1 VSKGQE
7 LGWFQHGSTIIV
19 FAPPG
24 FTLCEGVSEGA
35 RIRMGEPLMRLPE
48 TVTEPSDKLHGG
60 VMQVPEHL
68 SHGI

>member
-1 VSKGQE
+1 
-7 LGWFQHGSTIIV
+7 V

-24 FTLCEGVSEGA
+24 FTLCAGVCEGA